1 MSRFSRSRISIS
13 HRKPDRFI
21 VFETLSPRVISVRFE
36 NVTSTENVSIFPP
49 SIALTIGFKFVLKFR
64 SKFNSNVFNLRF
76 LSSAIVFSYDTR
88 VSALPR
94 RLPCCRI
101 GIRRKRICF
110 GGLHRRR
117 ECGSRSRILTQSSSS
132 CVIVHISR
140 AHYTRPAIPVGEN
153 EIRIA
158 RTATTENVWV
168 RVRSRATAYITCNR
182 NSTVSTASY
191 KTTRSHVTLRTR
203 TVVISYPE

>member
-1 MSRFSRSRISIS
+1 MSRFF
-13 HRKPDRFI
+13 H
-21 VFETLSPRVISVRFE
+21 
-36 NVTSTENVSIFPP
+36 FPP
-49 SIALTIGFKFVLKFR
+49 HPTSMLRVQIRVKVLIEIQFERFQSLISFV
-64 SKFNSNVFNLRF
+64 SN
-76 LSSAIVFSYDTR
+76 R
-88 VSALPR
+88 VLAPPPVL
-94 RLPCCRI
+94 RLPYCRV
-101 GIRRKRICF
+101 GIRRKQICF
-110 GGLHRRR
+110 GGLQRRRR
-117 ECGSRSRILTQSSSS
+117 ECGSRILTQSSSP

-191 KTTRSHVTLRTR
+191 KTTRPHDHPAHIMLRTR
-203 TVVISYPE
+203 TVVISCPE